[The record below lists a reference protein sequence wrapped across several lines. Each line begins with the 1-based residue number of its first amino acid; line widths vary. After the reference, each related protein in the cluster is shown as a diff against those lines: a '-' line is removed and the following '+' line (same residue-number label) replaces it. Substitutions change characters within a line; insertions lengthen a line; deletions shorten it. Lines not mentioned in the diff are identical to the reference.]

1 MDDELKTAL
10 ETILSEIRNLGE
22 KMDTKFNEID
32 IRLTQMMEDIASI
45 KRDVKHLKKEAIRLR
60 AMDDA
65 IFDEVERV
73 HDALEES

>member
-45 KRDVKHLKKEAIRLR
+45 ERDVKHLKKEAIRLR

-73 HDALEES
+73 HDVLEES

>member
-10 ETILSEIRNLGE
+10 ETILSEIRKLGE

-32 IRLTQMMEDIASI
+32 SRHSQMMEDIALI
-45 KRDVKHLKKEAIRLR
+45 KKDVKHLKKEAIRLR

-65 IFDEVERV
+65 IFDEVERA
-73 HDALEES
+73 HDVLEKS

>member
-45 KRDVKHLKKEAIRLR
+45 ERDVKHLKKEAIRLR

-73 HDALEES
+73 HDVLEEF